1 MPPLYCKNPR
11 GKGIIMPEPKYPRP
25 SNKNK
30 LPKGN
35 PNFSFMWIIGIFL
48 VILLS
53 SFIFNSVNTT
63 SPTELTI
70 NEFLKLAADQKIES
84 AEVHETEIIGVL
96 KPGTVDGSTQFKVVI
111 FPSQIE
117 KMETIL
123 VENDITTSMVIP
135 NNSEVWGYVLNF
147 GSTILIIFLFWILLS
162 RSMQSSGGGQIF
174 NFGKSTAKLFMD
186 NHPRITLKDVAGLN
200 EVKTEIQEIVDFLK
214 SPEKFNKIG
223 AKIPKGILLVGPP
236 GCGKTLIARAISGEA
251 KAPFFTVSGSDFV
264 EMFVGVGASRV
275 RDLFTQ
281 AKKFAPA
288 IIFID
293 EIDAVGRQRGAGLGG
308 GHDEREQT
316 LNQILVEMDGFAP
329 NSGVII
335 IAATN
340 RPDILDPALLRPGR
354 FDRQMFIDLP
364 DASERQE
371 ILSLHSKNKPLGK
384 DVNIPIIAKQTA
396 GFTGA
401 DLENLLNEAAILA
414 ARRNKSFI
422 HHDEIE
428 DSIDRIVAGPEK
440 KSRQILPHEKW
451 AIAIH
456 ETGHATVLRYYKD
469 LEPVHKITIVSR
481 GRALGYT
488 MQLPI
493 EDRFLKTRTELI
505 HTLSGLLGGRAA
517 EEFFLHDIST
527 GAANDLEKVTDV
539 ATNMVTK
546 YGMSEKLGQ
555 RTFGK
560 EGGAIFLGKSLTSER
575 NYSEETGQSID
586 NEIKLLIDEA
596 YQCAKNII
604 EEKHKEIKDI
614 AEMLIEKETV
624 SGLEL
629 ENLLNRIRELT
640 PEEKSKNPLFEEFAI
655 QQKIEKEEKE
665 REEKEKK
672 EKESA
677 SPPPSSSPGSSEETT
692 KEEKTSFQM
701 QDGFPYPNE
710 PYPIPGN
717 QMINGFPTDED
728 IQLALSRGQIIYDS
742 NKQINKRFLEKT
754 LLPILQKH
762 GRKSVDTEPGESQ
775 QNAMGLNNNE
785 VADNTTVAV
794 NIQKHFV
801 EEVLGI
807 TEENSQIITKEEEKE
822 NKKSESNST
831 AEKVTTQEKYIKQV
845 LGDDTYQLLKALIQE
860 KQKED
865 STERK

>member
-1 MPPLYCKNPR
+1 
-11 GKGIIMPEPKYPRP
+11 MPEPKYPKP
-25 SNKNK
+25 SNKNTP
-30 LPKGN
+30 PKGT
-35 PNFSFMWIIGIFL
+35 PSFNFIWMIGIVL

-53 SFIFNSVNTT
+53 SFIFNSFNTT

-84 AEVHETEIIGVL
+84 AEVHETEIVGVL

-117 KMETIL
+117 KMETKL
-123 VENDITTSMVIP
+123 VENNIPTNMVIP

-162 RSMQSSGGGQIF
+162 RSMQSGGGGQVF

-214 SPEKFNKIG
+214 NPEKFNKIG

-251 KAPFFTVSGSDFV
+251 KAPFFTVSGSEFV

-275 RDLFTQ
+275 RDLFNQ

-316 LNQILVEMDGFAP
+316 LNQILVEMDGFAA

-414 ARRNKSFI
+414 ARRNKLFI

-440 KSRQILPHEKW
+440 KSRQITPPEKW

-456 ETGHATVLRYYKD
+456 ETGHAAVLRYYKD
-469 LEPVHKITIVSR
+469 LGPVHKITIVSR

-517 EEFFLHDIST
+517 EEYFLHDIST
-527 GAANDLEKVTDV
+527 GAANDLERVTEV

-546 YGMSEKLGQ
+546 YGMSKKLGQ

-560 EGGAIFLGKSLTSER
+560 ESGAIFLGKSLTSER
-575 NYSEETGQSID
+575 DYSEETGQSID
-586 NEIKLLIDEA
+586 EEIKLLIDEA
-596 YQCAKNII
+596 YQSAKNII
-604 EEKHKEIKDI
+604 EEKHKEIKEI

-624 SGLEL
+624 SGKEL
-629 ENLLNRIRELT
+629 EEILSRIRQLT

-672 EKESA
+672 EKEPSSPSSTA
-677 SPPPSSSPGSSEETT
+677 SPSSSSGPSIEPN
-692 KEEKTSFQM
+692 KDVKTAFQM
-701 QDGFPYPNE
+701 QGGFPYPNE
-710 PYPIPGN
+710 PYPIPGDH
-717 QMINGFPTDED
+717 MINGFPTDED
-728 IQLALSRGQIIYDS
+728 IQLALSKGQIIYDS

-754 LLPILQKH
+754 ILPILRSHKAAT
-762 GRKSVDTEPGESQ
+762 KDTYESQ
-775 QNAMGLNNNE
+775 QPTQGMEDKPAE
-785 VADNTTVAV
+785 AKSVSED
-794 NIQKHFV
+794 IQKHFLD
-801 EEVLGI
+801 EVLGI
-807 TEENSQIITKEEEKE
+807 KEEKAQNIKKE
-822 NKKSESNST
+822 EMENEKSESD
-831 AEKVTTQEKYIKQV
+831 TQTDGEIPHETYIKQV
-845 LGDDTYQLLKALIQE
+845 LGETTYQLLKELVLE

-865 STERK
+865 STERR

>member
-1 MPPLYCKNPR
+1 
-11 GKGIIMPEPKYPRP
+11 
-25 SNKNK
+25 
-30 LPKGN
+30 
-35 PNFSFMWIIGIFL
+35 
-48 VILLS
+48 
-53 SFIFNSVNTT
+53 
-63 SPTELTI
+63 
-70 NEFLKLAADQKIES
+70 
-84 AEVHETEIIGVL
+84 
-96 KPGTVDGSTQFKVVI
+96 
-111 FPSQIE
+111 
-117 KMETIL
+117 
-123 VENDITTSMVIP
+123 
-135 NNSEVWGYVLNF
+135 
-147 GSTILIIFLFWILLS
+147 
-162 RSMQSSGGGQIF
+162 
-174 NFGKSTAKLFMD
+174 
-186 NHPRITLKDVAGLN
+186 
-200 EVKTEIQEIVDFLK
+200 
-214 SPEKFNKIG
+214 
-223 AKIPKGILLVGPP
+223 
-236 GCGKTLIARAISGEA
+236 
-251 KAPFFTVSGSDFV
+251 
-264 EMFVGVGASRV
+264 
-275 RDLFTQ
+275 
-281 AKKFAPA
+281 
-288 IIFID
+288 
-293 EIDAVGRQRGAGLGG
+293 
-308 GHDEREQT
+308 
-316 LNQILVEMDGFAP
+316 
-329 NSGVII
+329 
-335 IAATN
+335 
-340 RPDILDPALLRPGR
+340 
-354 FDRQMFIDLP
+354 
-364 DASERQE
+364 
-371 ILSLHSKNKPLGK
+371 
-384 DVNIPIIAKQTA
+384 
-396 GFTGA
+396 
-401 DLENLLNEAAILA
+401 
-414 ARRNKSFI
+414 
-422 HHDEIE
+422 
-428 DSIDRIVAGPEK
+428 
-440 KSRQILPHEKW
+440 
-451 AIAIH
+451 
-456 ETGHATVLRYYKD
+456 
-469 LEPVHKITIVSR
+469 
-481 GRALGYT
+481 
-488 MQLPI
+488 
-493 EDRFLKTRTELI
+493 
-505 HTLSGLLGGRAA
+505 
-517 EEFFLHDIST
+517 
-527 GAANDLEKVTDV
+527 
-539 ATNMVTK
+539 MVTK

-762 GRKSVDTEPGESQ
+762 GRKSVDIEPGESQ

-807 TEENSQIITKEEEKE
+807 TEENSQIITKEKEKE

>member
-1 MPPLYCKNPR
+1 
-11 GKGIIMPEPKYPRP
+11 MPEPKYPRP
-25 SNKNK
+25 SNKNTP
-30 LPKGN
+30 PKGT
-35 PNFSFMWIIGIFL
+35 PNFNFMWIIGIFL

-53 SFIFNSVNTT
+53 SFIFNSFNTT
-63 SPTELTI
+63 TPTELTI
-70 NEFLKLAADQKIES
+70 NEFLRLAEDQKIES

-96 KPGTVDGSTQFKVVI
+96 KPGTVEGSTQFKVVI

-123 VENDITTSMVIP
+123 VENNITTSMVIP
-135 NNSEVWGYVLNF
+135 NNSEIWGYILNF

-162 RSMQSSGGGQIF
+162 RSMQSSGGGQVF

-251 KAPFFTVSGSDFV
+251 KAPFFTVSGSEFV

-275 RDLFTQ
+275 RDLFNQ

-316 LNQILVEMDGFAP
+316 LNQILVEMDGFAA

-371 ILSLHSKNKPLGK
+371 ILTLHSKNKPLGK

-414 ARRNKSFI
+414 ARRDKLFI

-440 KSRQILPHEKW
+440 KSRQITPPEKW

-456 ETGHATVLRYYKD
+456 ETGHAAVLRYYKD

-517 EEFFLHDIST
+517 EEYFLHDIST
-527 GAANDLEKVTDV
+527 GAANDLERVTEV

-546 YGMSEKLGQ
+546 YGMSTKLGQ

-560 EGGAIFLGKSLTSER
+560 ESGAIFLGKSLTSER

-586 NEIKLLIDEA
+586 EEIKLLIDEA
-596 YQCAKNII
+596 YQSAKNII
-604 EEKHKEIKDI
+604 EEKHKEIKEI

-624 SGLEL
+624 SGKEL
-629 ENLLNRIRELT
+629 EEVLSRIRQLT

-655 QQKIEKEEKE
+655 QQKIEKE
-665 REEKEKK
+665 KK
-672 EKESA
+672 EKE
-677 SPPPSSSPGSSEETT
+677 PSSSTTSPSSSSSPIESNQEV
-692 KEEKTSFQM
+692 KTAFQT
-701 QDGFPYPNE
+701 QGGFPYPNE
-710 PYPIPGN
+710 PYPIPGDH
-717 QMINGFPTDED
+717 MINGFPTDED
-728 IQLALSRGQIIYDS
+728 IQLALSKGQIIYDS

-754 LLPILQKH
+754 ILPILRSH
-762 GRKSVDTEPGESQ
+762 TAS
-775 QNAMGLNNNE
+775 NNE
-785 VADNTTVAV
+785 AKESHQTTPGMESKPAESESVSED
-794 NIQKHFV
+794 IQKHFV

-807 TEENSQIITKEEEKE
+807 KEEKTQNIKKEEKE
-822 NKKSESNST
+822 NEKSESD
-831 AEKVTTQEKYIKQV
+831 TTTDGEIPHETYIKQV
-845 LGDDTYQLLKALIQE
+845 LGEATYQLLKDLVLE

-865 STERK
+865 STERR